1 MEVGVS
7 RVQTAPMASRNNV
20 VIAQSVGRTDHLE
33 RRRIWRRRD
42 IDGDRS
48 DDHGISC
55 GRRLGGLQGHNV
67 KRNQLDSNASI
78 PDRPVVDRRPQLR
91 CENGSSLVTSTI
103 AMGMSLVLLLVA
115 VSLALAVDRLGTIS
129 ATVDRVAVV
138 AAAHLASGAGSARSS
153 AMAALAALPDLP
165 GSHLSISSIGHLVTV
180 TDQVPLSDIFSPF
193 PLERTMQFTAEAYGS

>member
-1 MEVGVS
+1 M
-7 RVQTAPMASRNNV
+7 
-20 VIAQSVGRTDHLE
+20 D
-33 RRRIWRRRD
+33 
-42 IDGDRS
+42 
-48 DDHGISC
+48 
-55 GRRLGGLQGHNV
+55 RRLL
-67 KRNQLDSNASI
+67 
-78 PDRPVVDRRPQLR
+78 LR

-129 ATVDRVAVV
+129 ATVDRAAVV
-138 AAAHLASGAGSARSS
+138 AAAHLASGGGLARSS

-193 PLERTMQFTAEAYGS
+193 PLERTMQFSAEAYGS